1 MYVPDYYNPSD
12 YETYLEENK
21 FTYSSTDFICE
32 LPECAQDKIRYE
44 IEKVLMNEG
53 YEPETEEFEE
63 MVDDA
68 MNSRLWTIEDYVDI
82 DDILGEE

>member
-1 MYVPDYYNPSD
+1 MPDYYD
-12 YETYLEENK
+12 WRRYETYVEENK
-21 FTYSSTDFICE
+21 FTYSMNDYVCQ
-32 LPECAQDKIRYE
+32 LPDWAQDEIRDA
-44 IEKVLMNEG
+44 IEAVLMNEG
-53 YEPETEEFEE
+53 YDPETEEFEE

>member
-1 MYVPDYYNPSD
+1 MYVPDYYNPND

-21 FTYSSTDFICE
+21 FTYSSIDFICE
-32 LPECAQDKIRYE
+32 LPEWAQDKIRYE
-44 IEKVLMNEG
+44 IERFLMNEG
-53 YEPETEEFEE
+53 YDPETEEFEE

-82 DDILGEE
+82 DSILGEE